1 MPLTAKGNKIMQN
14 MKQEY
19 GPKKGESVF
28 YASRNAGK
36 ISGVDPTT
44 IPPHPTVH
52 KAMRKAG
59 HTNG

>member
-19 GPKKGESVF
+19 GSKKGESVF

-36 ISGVDPTT
+36 ISGVDPATT
-44 IPPHPTVH
+44 PPHPMVH